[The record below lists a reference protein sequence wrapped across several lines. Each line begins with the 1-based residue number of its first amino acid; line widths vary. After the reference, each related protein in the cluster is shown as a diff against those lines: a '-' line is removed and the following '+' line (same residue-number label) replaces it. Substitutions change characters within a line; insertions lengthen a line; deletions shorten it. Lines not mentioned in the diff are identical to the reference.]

1 MKIEIKDKD
10 GKTTLTGSA
19 DDCLKV
25 LSELKKQASESS
37 TMSFDQLL
45 EMMLGDD
52 D

>member
-1 MKIEIKDKD
+1 MKIEIKDNES
-10 GKTTLTGSA
+10 KTTLTGSA

-45 EMMLGDD
+45 ELFGDD
-52 D
+52 